1 MQESKGQ
8 GGQDMI
14 GFDLTQEQI
23 ALQDMAR
30 KFATNEIRPKAVE
43 YDHAS
48 KFPED
53 IFEKAFALGLMSG
66 YIPEEY
72 GGLGLK
78 ALDACIIEEELGW
91 GCSGIATSMTCNGLA
106 LTPIL
111 VAGTEDQKKRFVA
124 PFAEKLQ
131 YASFCLTEPGAGSD
145 AGGIATIAKREGD
158 SYIINGR
165 KCFMTNGSYA
175 TQYTVFASTDR
186 SKGHKGLSAFVV
198 PRSLPGVSVGKKEDK
213 MGQRASDT
221 ADVLFEDVKVP
232 VENLLGKEGEGF
244 KIAMITL
251 DYARPT
257 VAAMSV
263 GVARAA
269 FELAMQYSKE
279 RVQFGVPIAMNQAI
293 HFLLADM
300 AMDIE
305 AARLLTYKGA
315 WLLDQGKRNTKE
327 SSFAKAFAADLA
339 MRVTTDAVQIYGGY
353 GYMRD
358 YPVEKLMRDAKLL
371 QIYEGTSQIQRMVI
385 AKEIMMR

>member
-1 MQESKGQ
+1 
-8 GGQDMI
+8 MI

-23 ALQDMAR
+23 ALQDMAH
-30 KFATNEIRPKAVE
+30 KFAANEIRPRAAE
-43 YDHAS
+43 CDRTGE
-48 KFPED
+48 FPTEL
-53 IFEKAFALGLMSG
+53 FGKAFDLGLMTG
-66 YIPEEY
+66 FIPEDL
-72 GGLGLK
+72 GGLGLS
-78 ALDACIIEEELGW
+78 ALDACLIEEELGW
-91 GCSGIATSMTCNGLA
+91 GCSGIATSMTANGLA

-111 VAGTEDQKKRFVA
+111 IGGTGDQKKAFVE
-124 PFAEKLQ
+124 PFVKTLH

-145 AGGIATIAKREGD
+145 AGGIATTAKRDGAD
-158 SYIINGR
+158 YVLSGR
-165 KCFMTNGSYA
+165 KCFITNGSHA
-175 TQYTVFASTDR
+175 SQYTVFASTDR
-186 SKGHKGLSAFVV
+186 SKGHKGLSVFIV
-198 PRSLPGVSVGKKEDK
+198 PRSAPGVSAGKKEDK

-221 ADVLFEDVKVP
+221 SDVLFEDVRVSAA
-232 VENLLGKEGEGF
+232 NRIGAEGDGF
-244 KIAMITL
+244 KIAMKTL

-257 VAAMSV
+257 VAAMAV

-269 FELAMQYSKE
+269 FELAMQYAKE

-293 HFLLADM
+293 HFMLADM

-315 WLLDQGKRNTKE
+315 WLLDQGKRSTKE

>member
-1 MQESKGQ
+1 M
-8 GGQDMI
+8 
-14 GFDLTQEQI
+14 GFEPTEEQV
-23 ALQDMAR
+23 ALQDMAH
-30 KFATNEIRPKAVE
+30 KFAANEIRPKASE
-43 YDHAS
+43 YDRTGA
-48 KFPED
+48 FPAE
-53 IFEKAFALGLMSG
+53 IFKKAFDLGLMTG
-66 YIPEEY
+66 FVPEAY
-72 GGLGLK
+72 GGLGLCS
-78 ALDACIIEEELGW
+78 LDACIIEEELGW
-91 GCSGIATSMTCNGLA
+91 GCSGIATSMTANGLA

-111 VAGTEDQKKRFVA
+111 LAGTEEQKREFVE
-124 PFAEKLQ
+124 PFTKVLQ

-145 AGGIATIAKREGD
+145 AGGIATTAKKDGD
-158 SYIINGR
+158 VYVLNGR
-165 KCFMTNGSYA
+165 KCFITNGTYA
-175 TQYTVFASTDR
+175 SQYTVFASTDR

-198 PRSLPGVSVGKKEDK
+198 PRSLPGVSPGKKEDK

-221 ADVLFEDVKVP
+221 SDVLLEEVRIP
-232 VENLLGKEGEGF
+232 AANLLGKEGDGF
-244 KIAMITL
+244 KIAMKTL

-293 HFLLADM
+293 HFMLADM

-371 QIYEGTSQIQRMVI
+371 QIYEGTSQIQRLVI

>member
-1 MQESKGQ
+1 
-8 GGQDMI
+8 MI
-14 GFDLTQEQI
+14 GFDMTQEQT

-30 KFATNEIRPKAVE
+30 KFAANEIRPRAVE
-43 YDHAS
+43 CDHAGT
-48 KFPED
+48 FPED
-53 IFEKAFALGLMSG
+53 IFEKAFGLGLMSG

-78 ALDACIIEEELGW
+78 ALDTCIIEEELAW

-131 YASFCLTEPGAGSD
+131 YASFCLTEPGSGSD
-145 AGGIATIAKREGD
+145 AGGIATTAKREGD
-158 SYIINGR
+158 SYTINGR
-165 KCFMTNGSYA
+165 KCFITNGSYA
-175 TQYTVFASTDR
+175 AQYTVFASTDR

-232 VENLLGKEGEGF
+232 AENRLGKEGEGF

-315 WLLDQGKRNTKE
+315 WLLDAGKRNTKE

>member
-1 MQESKGQ
+1 
-8 GGQDMI
+8 MI
-14 GFDLTQEQI
+14 GFDLTPEQI
-23 ALQDMAR
+23 ALQDMAH
-30 KFATNEIRPKAVE
+30 KFAANEIRPRAAE
-43 YDHAS
+43 CDRTGE
-48 KFPED
+48 FPAEL
-53 IFEKAFALGLMSG
+53 FAKAFELGLMTG
-66 YIPEEY
+66 FIPEAH
-72 GGLGLK
+72 GGLGLS
-78 ALDACIIEEELGW
+78 ALDACLIEEELGW
-91 GCSGIATSMTCNGLA
+91 GCSGITTSMTANGLA

-111 VAGTEDQKKRFVA
+111 IGGTEEQKKAFVE
-124 PFAEKLQ
+124 PFAKTLQ

-145 AGGIATIAKREGD
+145 AGGVATTAKRDGAD
-158 SYIINGR
+158 YVVSGR
-165 KCFMTNGSYA
+165 KCFITNGSHA
-175 TQYTVFASTDR
+175 SQYTVFASTDR
-186 SKGHKGLSAFVV
+186 SKGHKGLSVFVV
-198 PRSLPGVSVGKKEDK
+198 PRSAPGVSAGKKEDK

-221 ADVLFEDVKVP
+221 SDVLFEDVRVP
-232 VENLLGKEGEGF
+232 AASRVGAEGDGF
-244 KIAMITL
+244 KIAMKTL

-257 VAAMSV
+257 VAAMAV

-269 FELAMQYSKE
+269 FELAMQYAKE

-315 WLLDQGKRNTKE
+315 WLLDQGKRSTKE

-339 MRVTTDAVQIYGGY
+339 MRVATDAVQIYGGY
-353 GYMRD
+353 GYMKD

>member
-1 MQESKGQ
+1 
-8 GGQDMI
+8 MI

-30 KFATNEIRPKAVE
+30 KFAANEIRPRAVE
-43 YDHAS
+43 CDHAGT
-48 KFPED
+48 FPED
-53 IFEKAFALGLMSG
+53 IFEKAFGLGLMSG

-78 ALDACIIEEELGW
+78 ALDTCIIEEELAW

-124 PFAEKLQ
+124 PFAEKLH
-131 YASFCLTEPGAGSD
+131 YASFCLTEPGSGSD
-145 AGGIATIAKREGD
+145 AGGIATTAKREGD
-158 SYIINGR
+158 DYTINGR
-165 KCFMTNGSYA
+165 KCFITNGSYA
-175 TQYTVFASTDR
+175 EQYTVFASTDR

-232 VENLLGKEGEGF
+232 AENLLGKEGEGF

-279 RVQFGVPIAMNQAI
+279 RIQFGVPIAMNQAI

-315 WLLDQGKRNTKE
+315 WLLDAGKRNTKE

-339 MRVTTDAVQIYGGY
+339 MRVTTDAVQIFGGY
-353 GYMRD
+353 GYMKD

>member
-1 MQESKGQ
+1 
-8 GGQDMI
+8 MI
-14 GFDLTQEQI
+14 GFDLTQEQT

-30 KFATNEIRPKAVE
+30 KFAANEIRPRAVE
-43 YDHAS
+43 CDHAGT
-48 KFPED
+48 FPED
-53 IFEKAFALGLMSG
+53 IFEKAFGLGLMSG

-78 ALDACIIEEELGW
+78 ALDTCIIEEELAW

-111 VAGTEDQKKRFVA
+111 VTGTEDQKKRFVA

-131 YASFCLTEPGAGSD
+131 YASFCLTEPGSGSD
-145 AGGIATIAKREGD
+145 AGGIATTAKREGD
-158 SYIINGR
+158 SYTINGR
-165 KCFMTNGSYA
+165 KCFITNGSYA
-175 TQYTVFASTDR
+175 AQYTVFASTDR

-232 VENLLGKEGEGF
+232 AENRLGKEGEGF

-315 WLLDQGKRNTKE
+315 WLLDAGKRNTKE

>member
-1 MQESKGQ
+1 
-8 GGQDMI
+8 MI

-72 GGLGLK
+72 GGLGLS

-145 AGGIATIAKREGD
+145 AGGIATTAKREGD

-198 PRSLPGVSVGKKEDK
+198 PRSLSGVSVGKKEDK

-327 SSFAKAFAADLA
+327 SAFAKAFAADLA

-385 AKEIMMR
+385 AKEVMMR

>member
-1 MQESKGQ
+1 
-8 GGQDMI
+8 MI
-14 GFDLTQEQI
+14 GFELTQEQV

-30 KFATNEIRPKAVE
+30 KFAANEIRPRAAE
-43 YDHAS
+43 HDHAGT
-48 KFPED
+48 FPTE
-53 IFEKAFALGLMSG
+53 IIEKAFGLGLMTG
-66 YIPEEY
+66 FIPEEL
-72 GGLGLK
+72 GGLGLS
-78 ALDACIIEEELGW
+78 ALEACLIEEELGW
-91 GCSGIATSMTCNGLA
+91 GCSGITTSMTANGLA
-106 LTPIL
+106 LSPIL
-111 VAGTEDQKKRFVA
+111 IAGTDEQKKRFVA
-124 PFAEKLQ
+124 PFASSLQ

-145 AGGIATIAKREGD
+145 AGGIATTAKPDGD
-158 SYIINGR
+158 GYILNGR
-165 KCFMTNGSYA
+165 KCFTTNGSYA
-175 TQYTVFASTDR
+175 SQYTVFASTDR
-186 SKGHKGLSAFVV
+186 SKGHKGLSAFIV
-198 PRSLPGVSVGKKEDK
+198 PREIPGVSAGKKEDK

-221 ADVLFEDVKVP
+221 SDVLFEDVRIP
-232 VENLLGKEGEGF
+232 AGNRIGKEGEGF
-244 KIAMITL
+244 KIAMMTL

-257 VAAMSV
+257 VAAMAV

-293 HFLLADM
+293 HFMLADM

-305 AARLLTYKGA
+305 AARLLTYKSA

-353 GYMRD
+353 GYMKD

>member
-1 MQESKGQ
+1 
-8 GGQDMI
+8 MI
-14 GFDLTQEQI
+14 GFDLTLEQI

-30 KFATNEIRPKAVE
+30 KFAANEIRPKAVE

-53 IFEKAFALGLMSG
+53 IFEKAYALGLMSG
-66 YIPEEY
+66 FIPEEY
-72 GGLGLK
+72 GGLGLS
-78 ALDACIIEEELGW
+78 ALDTCIIEEELGW
-91 GCSGIATSMTCNGLA
+91 GCSGIATSLTSNGLA
-106 LTPIL
+106 LSPIL
-111 VAGTEDQKKRFVA
+111 IAGTDEQKKRYVA

-145 AGGIATIAKREGD
+145 AGGIATTAKKEGD
-158 SYIINGR
+158 SYLLNGR
-165 KCFMTNGSYA
+165 KCFITNGSYA
-175 TQYTVFASTDR
+175 SQYTVFASTDR

-198 PRSLPGVSVGKKEDK
+198 PRSLSGVSVGKKEDK

-232 VENLLGKEGEGF
+232 AGNLLGKEGEGF

-257 VAAMSV
+257 VAAMAV

-293 HFLLADM
+293 HFMLADM

-315 WLLDQGKRNTKE
+315 WLLDEGKRNTKE

-385 AKEIMMR
+385 AKEVMMR

>member
-1 MQESKGQ
+1 
-8 GGQDMI
+8 MI
-14 GFDLTQEQI
+14 GFELTQEQI

-30 KFATNEIRPKAVE
+30 KFAANEIRPKAVE

-48 KFPED
+48 KFPEE
-53 IFEKAFALGLMSG
+53 IFEKAFGLGLMSG
-66 YIPEEY
+66 FIPEEY
-72 GGLGLK
+72 GGLGLS

-91 GCSGIATSMTCNGLA
+91 GCAGIATSMTCNGLA

-111 VAGTEDQKKRFVA
+111 LVGTDEQKKTFVG

-145 AGGIATIAKREGD
+145 AGGIATTAKRERDG
-158 SYIINGR
+158 YLLNGR
-165 KCFMTNGSYA
+165 KCFITNGSYA
-175 TQYTVFASTDR
+175 SQYTVFASTDR

-213 MGQRASDT
+213 MGQRSSDT

-232 VENLLGKEGEGF
+232 VGNLLGREGEGF
-244 KIAMITL
+244 KIAMMTL

-257 VAAMSV
+257 VAALAV

-300 AMDIE
+300 AMEIE

-327 SSFAKAFAADLA
+327 SSFAKAYAADLA

-385 AKEIMMR
+385 AKEVMMR

>member
-1 MQESKGQ
+1 
-8 GGQDMI
+8 MI
-14 GFDLTQEQI
+14 GFDLTQEQV

-30 KFATNEIRPKAVE
+30 KFAANEIRPRAAE
-43 YDHAS
+43 HDHAGT
-48 KFPED
+48 FPTE
-53 IFEKAFALGLMSG
+53 IIEKAFGLGLMTG
-66 YIPEEY
+66 FIPEEH
-72 GGLGLK
+72 GGLGLS
-78 ALDACIIEEELGW
+78 ALEACLIEEELGW
-91 GCSGIATSMTCNGLA
+91 GCSGITTSMTANGLA
-106 LTPIL
+106 LSPVLI
-111 VAGTEDQKKRFVA
+111 AGTDEQKKRFVA
-124 PFAEKLQ
+124 PFAETLQ

-145 AGGIATIAKREGD
+145 AGGIATTAKPDGD
-158 SYIINGR
+158 GYILNGR
-165 KCFMTNGSYA
+165 KCFTTNGSYA
-175 TQYTVFASTDR
+175 SQYTVFASTDR
-186 SKGHKGLSAFVV
+186 SKGHKGLSAFIV
-198 PRSLPGVSVGKKEDK
+198 PREIPGVSAGKKEDK

-221 ADVLFEDVKVP
+221 ADVLFEDVRIP
-232 VENLLGKEGEGF
+232 AGNRIGKEGEGF
-244 KIAMITL
+244 KIAMMTL

-257 VAAMSV
+257 VAAMAV

-293 HFLLADM
+293 HFMLADM

-305 AARLLTYKGA
+305 AARLLTYKSA

-353 GYMRD
+353 GYMKD

>member
-1 MQESKGQ
+1 
-8 GGQDMI
+8 MI

-30 KFATNEIRPKAVE
+30 KFAANEIRPKAVE

-72 GGLGLK
+72 GGLGLS

-145 AGGIATIAKREGD
+145 AGGIATTAKREGD
-158 SYIINGR
+158 SYVINGR

-175 TQYTVFASTDR
+175 MQYTVFASTDR

-198 PRSLPGVSVGKKEDK
+198 PRSLSGVSVGKKEDK

-385 AKEIMMR
+385 AKEVMMR